1 MNKRTIAFGLGAVLL
16 VLVAFA
22 IPAGAAAPLSGQAES
37 TSDDCP
43 GCQYACNGA
52 GAGDA
57 DQIRDQLCDG
67 SCTTLT
73 TTGTPDQTRDQI
85 KLQDGTGANCR
96 K

>member
-1 MNKRTIAFGLGAVLL
+1 MNKRTIALGLGAVLL
-16 VLVAFA
+16 VLLAFA
-22 IPAGAAAPLSGQAES
+22 IPAGAAAPLSGQADS
-37 TSDDCP
+37 TGDNCP

-57 DQIRDQLCDG
+57 DRNRDG

-73 TTGTPDQTRDQI
+73 TTGIPDQTRDQI
-85 KLQDGTGANCR
+85 RLQDGTGADCR